1 MLGRCLGVLWDGL
14 AVNGLGC
21 SSAKRPVCPR
31 LERVPVS
38 CLYDFAKT
46 GALPAA
52 AARLSDVVSPAGIGR
67 GRGPRVA
74 IVPQPNML
82 AWIEGRYERSASS
95 GEKKTHLRQSF
106 VQ

>member
-31 LERVPVS
+31 LERVPFFTGPLFPVS

-82 AWIEGRYERSASS
+82 AWIEGPI
-95 GEKKTHLRQSF
+95 
-106 VQ
+106 